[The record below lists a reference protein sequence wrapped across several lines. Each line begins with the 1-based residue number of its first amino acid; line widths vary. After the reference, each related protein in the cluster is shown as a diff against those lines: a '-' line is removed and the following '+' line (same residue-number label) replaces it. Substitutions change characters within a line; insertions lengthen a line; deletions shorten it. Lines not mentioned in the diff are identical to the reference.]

1 MKIDDIDLKILN
13 HLKTNSKITFKEI
26 GESLHLTGQAIGMR
40 VNKLL
45 DENIIQ
51 NFTININKNK
61 LENTTTSF
69 ITVYMTTAD
78 HSRIK
83 NLITKTPEIQKAYR
97 VAGDGCYIIEIET
110 NDNAVINR
118 IIKDITT
125 FANYKISNVL
135 DKLK

>member
-1 MKIDDIDLKILN
+1 MKIDNIDLEIINL
-13 HLKTNSKITFKEI
+13 LKNNSKITFKEI
-26 GESLHLTGQAIGMR
+26 GEILHMTGQAIGLR
-40 VNKLL
+40 VTKLQ

-61 LENTTTSF
+61 LENTITSF
-69 ITVYMTTAD
+69 ITIYMTTAD

-110 NDNAVINR
+110 TDNSIINK
-118 IIKDITT
+118 IIKDITE

-135 DKLK
+135 AELK

>member
-1 MKIDDIDLKILN
+1 MKIDNIDLEIINL
-13 HLKTNSKITFKEI
+13 LKNNSKITFKEI
-26 GESLHLTGQAIGMR
+26 GELLHMTGQAIGLR
-40 VNKLL
+40 VTKLQ

-61 LENTTTSF
+61 LENTITSF
-69 ITVYMTTAD
+69 ITIYMTTAD

-110 NDNAVINR
+110 TDNSIINK
-118 IIKDITT
+118 IIKDITE

-135 DKLK
+135 AELK

>member
-13 HLKTNSKITFKEI
+13 HLKNNSKITFKEI
-26 GESLHLTGQAIGMR
+26 GESLHMTGQAVGMR

-69 ITVYMTTAD
+69 ITVYMTTSD

-97 VAGDGCYIIEIET
+97 VAGDGCYILEIET

-118 IIKDITT
+118 IIKDVTT

-135 DKLK
+135 DELK